1 MDSIIFPK
9 NFSVDKV
16 TFDSKMRPMENGS
29 KIKYVSYNK
38 NTLIFQTPE
47 CYLPYGITNFN
58 NAGQGGNDENSN
70 KYTMDISFK
79 DMNERPSLKKFFEV
93 LKSMDELIVSE
104 AFKNQKDWLKKSHPS
119 KEVVEALYVP
129 MIRYAKDKD
138 SGEITDAYP
147 PTFKM
152 KIPYNNDKFLVDFF
166 DYDEES
172 IKGAD
177 IVNPEKMNT
186 KGARAIS
193 LVKCTGLWFAG
204 GKFGST
210 WRAIQVQIA
219 PKLNPSG
226 GCAIKMSSED
236 AMNNESSDNDT
247 DTDTEH
253 FDADEEEDY

>member
-9 NFSVDKV
+9 DFSVDKV
-16 TFDSKMRPMENGS
+16 TFDTKMRPMENGS

-47 CYLPYGITNFN
+47 CFLPYGITNFN

-70 KYTMDISFK
+70 KYAMDISFK
-79 DMNERPSLKKFFEV
+79 NMDERPSLKKFFEV

-152 KIPYNNDKFLVDFF
+152 KIPYNNDKFLVDFYN
-166 DYDEES
+166 YDKES
-172 IKGAD
+172 MNGAD
-177 IVNPEKMNT
+177 VVNPEKMNT
-186 KGARAIS
+186 KGARARA

-210 WRAIQVQIA
+210 WRAIQIQIA

-226 GCAIKMSSED
+226 GCAIKMCSED
-236 AMNNESSDNDT
+236 AMNNESSDDDT
-247 DTDTEH
+247 DAEH
-253 FDADEEEDY
+253 LDDDEEEDY

>member
-9 NFSVDKV
+9 EFCVDKV
-16 TFDSKMRPMENGS
+16 TFDTKMRPMENGS

-47 CYLPYGITNFN
+47 CFLPYGITNFN
-58 NAGQGGNDENSN
+58 IAGQGGNDENSN
-70 KYTMDISFK
+70 KYAMDISFK
-79 DMNERPSLKKFFEV
+79 NMDERPSLKKFFEV

-129 MIRYAKDKD
+129 MIRYAKDKE

-152 KIPYNNDKFLVDFF
+152 KIPYNNDKFLVDFYDF
-166 DYDEES
+166 DATTLN
-172 IKGAD
+172 GAD
-177 IVNPEKMNT
+177 IVNPEKTNT
-186 KGARAIS
+186 KGARARAI
-193 LVKCTGLWFAG
+193 VKCTGLWFAG

-210 WRAIQVQIA
+210 WRAMIIQIA
-219 PKLNPSG
+219 PKMNPSG

-236 AMNNESSDNDT
+236 AMNNESSDDDT
-247 DTDTEH
+247 DAEH
-253 FDADEEEDY
+253 LDDDEEEDY